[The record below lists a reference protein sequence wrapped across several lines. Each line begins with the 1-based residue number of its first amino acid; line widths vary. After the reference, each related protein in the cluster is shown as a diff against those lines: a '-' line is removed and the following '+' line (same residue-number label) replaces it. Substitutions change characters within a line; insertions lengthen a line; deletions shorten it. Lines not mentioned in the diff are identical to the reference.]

1 MAQAIGDPEEL
12 ERFAHSLQQ
21 FIDSLNDAVGNLNGA
36 FSLLGDT
43 WQDEKRAR
51 FEEDYNALLQQLH
64 QFNANAEEQVPYLA
78 ALASRLRDY
87 LQSKRRLTAAL
98 RAEHF
103 DDSTARDAADSERG
117 IERDDADRNDR
128 DFHRFVLP

>member
-21 FIDSLNDAVGNLNGA
+21 FIDSLNDAMENLNGA
-36 FSLLGDT
+36 FVLLGDT

-51 FEEDYNALLQQLH
+51 FEEDYSALVQQLH
-64 QFNANAEEQVPYLA
+64 QFNANASEQVPYLA

-87 LQSKRRLTAAL
+87 LQS
-98 RAEHF
+98 
-103 DDSTARDAADSERG
+103 
-117 IERDDADRNDR
+117 
-128 DFHRFVLP
+128 

>member
-21 FIDSLNDAVGNLNGA
+21 FTDSLNDAVGNLNGA
-36 FSLLGDT
+36 FASLGDT

-51 FEEDYNALLQQLH
+51 FEEEYYALVQQLH
-64 QFNANAEEQVPYLA
+64 QFNANAVDQVPYLT

-87 LQSKRRLTAAL
+87 LQS
-98 RAEHF
+98 
-103 DDSTARDAADSERG
+103 
-117 IERDDADRNDR
+117 
-128 DFHRFVLP
+128 